1 MFQQNLSVDT
11 DHSPHKLSS
20 NLEHTVLHHTANM
33 GRSLS
38 FFSFFFSF
46 SHSLTFK
53 KTHHQ
58 TVVQHQGSVELGNQ
72 GKWNSSSFKRTK
84 ICSIENCKKE
94 RLFSSEREIEMQKRG
109 GVWKKER
116 AVQLD
121 SSGLPLTI
129 LRRVSSSSCFL
140 ASVYIVSRPERDVW
154 YTSRS
159 ALISCCAACN
169 IKADLQSGRRG

>member
-1 MFQQNLSVDT
+1 
-11 DHSPHKLSS
+11 
-20 NLEHTVLHHTANM
+20 
-33 GRSLS
+33 
-38 FFSFFFSF
+38 
-46 SHSLTFK
+46 
-53 KTHHQ
+53 
-58 TVVQHQGSVELGNQ
+58 
-72 GKWNSSSFKRTK
+72 
-84 ICSIENCKKE
+84 
-94 RLFSSEREIEMQKRG
+94 MQKRG

-169 IKADLQSGRRG
+169 IKQICSQAGEGKKVDLLEL